1 MENVQKLEPLDLL
14 KMYGELSFEWSLEE
28 DRIHWTGPV
37 SRLISPDI
45 PLVSG
50 GSYHNL
56 LSIEAFEIRMRAI
69 DEARHHIDGVY
80 VCQYALDLPH
90 FEHTLVKEEGRLV
103 FERGEPLYLKGS
115 LRFLENST
123 SEKDQDQESV
133 LRHSGYDA
141 LTGYP
146 QKEVLYENL
155 ASLIEQTAYSGI
167 SGAYLAVCID
177 RLTYLNAKYGYDVLK
192 DLLKGASER
201 LRQEIRFND
210 AIGRTSSSS
219 FGVVLQDCDRWGII
233 RTADRLT
240 RVIESVPIATSA
252 GNINLCLSAG
262 GLVFPDHQLTAEVVM
277 LKAEQ
282 FLFEAQANKGIGA
295 SWTPYGESVP
305 AATPLNRAFTRRP
318 L

>member
-1 MENVQKLEPLDLL
+1 MERAQKLEPLDLL
-14 KMYGELSFEWSLEE
+14 KMYGELSFEWSLKD

-56 LSIEAFEIRMRAI
+56 LGIEAFETRMKAI

-80 VCQYALDLPH
+80 VCQYVLDLPH
-90 FEHTLVKEEGRLV
+90 YEHTLVKEEGQIV
-103 FERGEPLYLKGS
+103 FERGEPLYLKGA
-115 LRFLENST
+115 LRFLDAASAVADE
-123 SEKDQDQESV
+123 EV
-133 LRHSGYDA
+133 GVMPRGYDA

-146 QKEVLYENL
+146 HKEVLYENL

-177 RLTYLNAKYGYDVLK
+177 RLTYLNAKYGYTVMKELF
-192 DLLKGASER
+192 KGASER

-210 AIGRTSSSS
+210 AIGRTSSSCL
-219 FGVVLQDCDRWGII
+219 GVVLQDCDRWGIV

-240 RVIESVPIATSA
+240 RIIEATPLSTSA
-252 GNINLCLSAG
+252 GDLTLCLSAG

-282 FLFEAQANKGIGA
+282 FLFEAQANKGIGSA
-295 SWTPYGESVP
+295 WTPYGESVP
-305 AATPLNRAFTRRP
+305 AVATPLNRASTRRP
-318 L
+318 Q